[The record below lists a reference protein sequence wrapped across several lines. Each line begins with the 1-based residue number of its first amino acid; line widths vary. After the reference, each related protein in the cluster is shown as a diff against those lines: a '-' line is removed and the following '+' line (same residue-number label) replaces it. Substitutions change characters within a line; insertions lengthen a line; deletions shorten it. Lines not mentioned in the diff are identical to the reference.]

1 VQMLPNFFVVG
12 AARSGTTS
20 LDQYLAQHPEIFI
33 TSRKESHYFA
43 ADQFPPCT
51 GPGDAGIR
59 NLLVRD
65 AGAYAELFASAA
77 GKKAIG
83 ESSAFYLHLPG
94 TAERI
99 AQAVP
104 DAKIIMLLREPV
116 DRTYSAYMFL
126 ARDGREALSLEQGLE
141 EEEERKQQGFE
152 PMWRYK
158 ELSFYYEHV
167 RQYIEVFGEQQ
178 VKVLLYEE
186 FYANP
191 AQALR
196 DVFTFLGVKEDVA
209 IDTSVRYNLS
219 GMPKSRK
226 LYTPLNR
233 FIFNPNGLEKR
244 IKSLIPLHLRKAWA
258 SKLIGLSVER
268 ISIDPQIQAQLR
280 AYYAEDVKQLQ
291 DLLQRDLACWGYG
304 EPGAMEMGQQ
314 RREQESRI
322 GEYKDK
328 RTAGN
333 DKGADGDHKGKNL
346 EGDLKGTPLRSR

>member
-1 VQMLPNFFVVG
+1 VKMLPNFFVIG

-33 TSRKESHYFA
+33 TTRKESHYFA

-51 GPGDAGIR
+51 GPGDEGIR

-65 AGAYAELFASAA
+65 ADAYAELFAGAA

-104 DAKIIMLLREPV
+104 DARIIMLLREPV
-116 DRTYSAYMFL
+116 DRTHSAYMFL
-126 ARDGREALSLEQGLE
+126 ARDGRETLSLEQGLE
-141 EEEERKQQGFE
+141 REEERKLKGFE

-158 ELSFYYEHV
+158 ALSFYYEHV
-167 RQYIEVFGEQQ
+167 RHYVEVFGEQQ

-186 FYANP
+186 FYTNP

-196 DVFTFLGVKEDVA
+196 DVFTFLGVKEDVP
-209 IDTSVRYNLS
+209 INTSVRYNLS

-258 SKLIGLSVER
+258 SKLIGMSVER
-268 ISIDPQIQAQLR
+268 VSMDSQIQAQLR
-280 AYYAEDVKQLQ
+280 AHYAGDVQRLQ

-304 EPGAMEMGQQ
+304 EPGELEMGQQ
-314 RREQESRI
+314 EREQSSGT
-322 GEYKDK
+322 GEHE
-328 RTAGN
+328 
-333 DKGADGDHKGKNL
+333 DKGVAGDH
-346 EGDLKGTPLRSR
+346 KGTPLRSR